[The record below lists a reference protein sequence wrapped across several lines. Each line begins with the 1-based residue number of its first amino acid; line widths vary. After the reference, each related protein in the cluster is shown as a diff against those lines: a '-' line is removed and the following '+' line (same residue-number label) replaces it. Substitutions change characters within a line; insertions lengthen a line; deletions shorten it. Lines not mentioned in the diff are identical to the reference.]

1 MWYILIL
8 YFVGIFFYNVFV
20 EDYDEGEE
28 GEAQLFVDTFF
39 PMLGIA
45 ASAILGLFF

>member
-8 YFVGIFFYNVFV
+8 YFVGRFFYNMFM
-20 EDYDEGEE
+20 EDYAEGEE
-28 GEAQLFVDTFF
+28 SEAQLFIDTFF

-45 ASAILGLFF
+45 ISAILGLLF

>member
-8 YFVGIFFYNVFV
+8 YFVGIFFWNMYV
-20 EDYDEGEE
+20 EESEDETEIE
-28 GEAQLFVDTFF
+28 MVKDVCY
-39 PMLGIA
+39 PILGIA

>member
-8 YFVGIFFYNVFV
+8 YFVGIFCWNVFV
-20 EDYDEGEE
+20 EEYDDSEE
-28 GEAQLFVDTFF
+28 SEAELFTNTFLLI
-39 PMLGIA
+39 MGIA